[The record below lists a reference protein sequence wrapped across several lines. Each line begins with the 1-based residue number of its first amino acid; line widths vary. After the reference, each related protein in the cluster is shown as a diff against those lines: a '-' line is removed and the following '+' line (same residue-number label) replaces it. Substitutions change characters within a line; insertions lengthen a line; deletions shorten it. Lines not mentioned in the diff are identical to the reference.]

1 LPLARGA
8 PVRCPLVSD
17 TDVALG
23 NFLDDLLCDARR
35 RVDEACARESLDD
48 VRRRGTERDPVPG
61 FRRALGVPGVAV
73 IAEIKRASPSKGE
86 LAPGM
91 DALDQG
97 LLYVEAGVAAISVLT
112 EPDRFKGSLDDLQA
126 VAALGTPC
134 LRKDF
139 TVDRYQIWEALDRGA
154 SAVLLIVA
162 ALDDAD
168 LRDLHDEATAAGLDV
183 LVEVHDQA
191 ELQRALRIEPAIVG
205 VNARNLRS
213 FEVDRDAFA
222 RLRPN
227 IPDGI
232 LAVAESG
239 VRGPDDVLA
248 AGEQGADAVL
258 VGETLVTAND
268 PRAMA
273 TSLVAAGRAAG
284 LPANDDESTS
294 HE

>member
-1 LPLARGA
+1 
-8 PVRCPLVSD
+8 
-17 TDVALG
+17 
-23 NFLDDLLCDARR
+23 
-35 RVDEACARESLDD
+35 
-48 VRRRGTERDPVPG
+48 
-61 FRRALGVPGVAV
+61 
-73 IAEIKRASPSKGE
+73 
-86 LAPGM
+86 M

-139 TVDRYQIWEALDRGA
+139 TVDRYQIWEALDHGA

-168 LRDLHDEATAAGLDV
+168 LRDLHDEATVAGLDV
-183 LVEVHDQA
+183 LVEVHDGG
-191 ELQRALRIEPAIVG
+191 ELERALRIEPAIVG
-205 VNARNLRS
+205 VNARDLRS

-222 RLRPN
+222 RLRPS
-227 IPDGI
+227 ITDGI

-273 TSLVAAGRAAG
+273 TSLVAAGRAAA
-284 LPANDDESTS
+284 LPANDDERGT
-294 HE
+294 HD